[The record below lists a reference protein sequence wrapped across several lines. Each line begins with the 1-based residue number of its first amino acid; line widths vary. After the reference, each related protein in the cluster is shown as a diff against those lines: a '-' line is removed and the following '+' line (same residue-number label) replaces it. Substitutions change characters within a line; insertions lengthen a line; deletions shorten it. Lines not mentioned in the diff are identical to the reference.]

1 METNTTD
8 TPRTDAKYKDHEWDI
23 MDHIPLEFCR
33 QLEKEQAALRKEVA
47 RLRKENAELKQ
58 GKVTLFPESLKYPS
72 VAPTEEGNVIFEW
85 IRPNSRIELEL
96 NFEDRRLEL
105 YATNLSTNDFI
116 EESFS
121 NEQWNESLAR
131 ISTLLLS

>member
-47 RLRKENAELKQ
+47 VLRKENAELKQ
-58 GKVTLFPESLKYPS
+58 GKVFVDPKWICNLETQLAK
-72 VAPTEEGNVIFEW
+72 AHEEVC
-85 IRPNSRIELEL
+85 EL
-96 NFEDRRLEL
+96 
-105 YATNLSTNDFI
+105 
-116 EESFS
+116 
-121 NEQWNESLAR
+121 
-131 ISTLLLS
+131 